1 MASLPFEPFVAL
13 RFLREGR
20 AQTWLIFIG
29 VGVGVGVMVFVSAL
43 ISGLQASLIQNTL
56 STQAHVVVRP
66 EERSPRVLPDPERAF
81 IGAAVEKGAE
91 RVARIDAW
99 QPIVETIAR
108 TPGVLAVAP
117 TVAGSAFA
125 HQGPLSAAI
134 ALRGVDPVS
143 YGRIVPL
150 RSKLTSGRDELVGNT
165 ALIGTELAATLGL
178 AVGDR
183 LSLRTTANRE
193 EVVRVGGVFDLGNK
207 DVNQRWVFVS
217 IREAQSLLALAGSVS
232 TIEIRI
238 DDPFAAPTVAEDVER
253 RTSLIA
259 EPWTQL
265 NRQLLIALNSQNS
278 SSYMIQVFVV
288 LAVAL
293 GIASVLVVSVVQK
306 SKEIG
311 ILRATGT
318 SVRSITWIFLI
329 QGLVVGVIGSLIGSL
344 IGAALATMFSHMA
357 VNPDGSPTFPV
368 DLGPLLF
375 LRAFLVAVGTGL
387 AAAIAPARRAAHL
400 DPAVAIR
407 HA

>member
-1 MASLPFEPFVAL
+1 MSRLPFEPLVAL

-43 ISGLQASLIQNTL
+43 ISGLQSSLIKNTL
-56 STQAHVVVRP
+56 SIQAHIVVRP
-66 EERSPRVLPDPERAF
+66 KERSPIVLRDPESALV
-81 IGAAVEKGAE
+81 AATLEKGRE

-99 QPIVETIAR
+99 QPIAESVSKI
-108 TPGVLAVAP
+108 PGVSAVAP

-125 HQGPLSAAI
+125 HQGALNASV
-134 ALRGVDPVS
+134 ALRGIDDAS
-143 YGRIVPL
+143 YEGIINL
-150 RSKLTSGRDELVGNT
+150 KEKLKSGRYELVGNNG
-165 ALIGTELAATLGL
+165 LIGTELASNLGL

-183 LSLRTTANRE
+183 LTIRTTANRE
-193 EVVRVGGVFDLGNK
+193 DVLRVTGIFDLGNK

-217 IREAQSLLALAGSVS
+217 VREAQSLLDLTGSVS
-232 TIEIRI
+232 TFEVRI
-238 DDPFAAPTVAEDVER
+238 NDPFLAEPIAENIR
-253 RTSLIA
+253 QHTALEA
-259 EPWTQL
+259 EPWTIL
-265 NRQLLIALNSQNS
+265 NRQLLVALKSQS
-278 SSYMIQVFVV
+278 SSSMMIQVFVI

-318 SVRSITWIFLI
+318 SIRSITWIFLI
-329 QGLVVGVIGSLIGSL
+329 QGLVVGFVGAIVGSLL
-344 IGAALATMFSHMA
+344 GAFLAFLFSRMA
-357 VNPDGSPTFPV
+357 VSADGSPTFPV
-368 DLGPLLF
+368 DLGPELF
-375 LRAFLVAVGTGL
+375 FRAFAVAIGVGL
-387 AAAIAPARRAAHL
+387 ISAVSPARRAAKL